1 MSSYEQYKY
10 QNIHHQK
17 PPQLTKFNH
26 TKHFSF
32 SRSHKNTQKKH
43 KTKKTTKKQIFH
55 SETKRLIS
63 LQTKELSFTYEISSS
78 DEWLCPTGAIAV
90 LVDASE
96 GAEDIDGVRETLGK
110 SKTKEG
116 VPLLE
121 PLMLGVGG
129 RERSTSV
136 VSVLSC
142 LSHFKGLNGSEK

>member
-1 MSSYEQYKY
+1 M
-10 QNIHHQK
+10 
-17 PPQLTKFNH
+17 
-26 TKHFSF
+26 
-32 SRSHKNTQKKH
+32 
-43 KTKKTTKKQIFH
+43 
-55 SETKRLIS
+55 
-63 LQTKELSFTYEISSS
+63 QTKELSFTYEISSS

-96 GAEDIDGVRETLGK
+96 GVEDVDGVRETLGN
-110 SKTKEG
+110 SKTNEG

-142 LSHFKGLNGSEK
+142 LSHFKGLNGSEKQNIIMKQKT